1 MIKLGYIDVWLLLLF
16 SCSVLSDSLRPHALQ
31 HTRLP
36 RPLPSPGACSNSC
49 PLSQWCYPT
58 LSSSVVPFSFY
69 LQPSTYFHI
78 IMAKT
83 LMWLWNLVN
92 LKFFKLYKWGWELQN
107 SCLQGLC
114 NFVLI
119 YMRRWLPFAVLIQ
132 PGSWFTLWVTPGAG
146 DWGEDTWG
154 KKWLISLHSAF
165 LVEHLFKVFFFI

>member
-1 MIKLGYIDVWLLLLF
+1 MTFVVVQLLSLVWLFATPCTAAHQAAPSFAISWSLLKLMSVESVMLSNPFILCRPLLLL
-16 SCSVLSDSLRPHALQ
+16 
-31 HTRLP
+31 
-36 RPLPSPGACSNSC
+36 PSI
-49 PLSQWCYPT
+49 
-58 LSSSVVPFSFY
+58 
-69 LQPSTYFHI
+69 FHI

-132 PGSWFTLWVTPGAG
+132 PGSWFTLWVTPGVG